1 MGLAEAGTC
10 IAARRSA
17 MPGPRKAHRSRVT
30 APSAEARQAGD
41 IRLVVVSYSG
51 PPEGEMGPSFRMT
64 IGADPGQVAGVSA
77 AFAEFADAH
86 AVPATIRRSMSVA
99 LDELLNNTIAYGF
112 AGREGSKRGGGEVCI
127 DVELRADRLCATL
140 SDDGRPFNPLDVA
153 APDTALSV
161 EERQVGGLGIH
172 LVRRLMDDVAY
183 HRRADR
189 NVVSL
194 TKLLPGSAAGRG
206 GGRSMDITTRTQ
218 NGVTLVALAGNLDSN
233 TSPQAQQALDAILAS
248 GVKKMAVDCT
258 ALDYISSAG
267 LRVLLGT
274 AKRLSGGG
282 AGGGGGAL
290 RLFGL
295 NETVREVFDISGF
308 STILAVF
315 GTEADALKGF

>member
-1 MGLAEAGTC
+1 
-10 IAARRSA
+10 
-17 MPGPRKAHRSRVT
+17 
-30 APSAEARQAGD
+30 
-41 IRLVVVSYSG
+41 
-51 PPEGEMGPSFRMT
+51 MT
-64 IGADPGQVAGVSA
+64 IGADPGQVAGVAA

-86 AVPATIRRSMSVA
+86 AVPAAIRRSMSVA

-112 AGREGSKRGGGEVCI
+112 AGREGGEVRI
-127 DVELRADRLCATL
+127 EVQLRADRLCATL
-140 SDDGRPFNPLDVA
+140 SDDGGPFDPLNVA

-161 EERQVGGLGIH
+161 EERQTGGLGIH
-172 LVRRLMDDVAY
+172 LVRRLMDEVSY

-189 NVVSL
+189 NVVIL
-194 TKLLPGSAAGRG
+194 AKLLTGGSPAGRG

-248 GVKKMAVDCT
+248 GAQKMVLDCT

-274 AKRLSGGG
+274 AKRLSG
-282 AGGGGGAL
+282 AGGAL
-290 RLFGL
+290 HLFGL

-315 GTEADALKGF
+315 ATEADALKGF